1 MPVDPPEHPEPPAT
15 PRHRVLLYRRI
26 LVILFV
32 AAAVLLASQAILV
45 DNDAA
50 RSNIGLFAFAFA
62 VAGYIFHRDYGRPR

>member
-1 MPVDPPEHPEPPAT
+1 MT
-15 PRHRVLLYRRI
+15 TRHRVPLYRRI

-32 AAAVLLASQAILV
+32 SATVLLATQAILV